1 MVSSRN
7 LHALE
12 DPAAS
17 DWQFVL
23 ETVDTFNKVR
33 KLTEISLKSQKEIL
47 VIGFDF
53 RFRLKSQK
61 MYLKN
66 QIDTRIG
73 PHKFE
78 IFFSNCPGK
87 ICSRHQ

>member
-33 KLTEISLKSQKEIL
+33 KLTQISLKSQKGNIG
-47 VIGFDF
+47 IGFDF
-53 RFRLKSQK
+53 RFRLKR
-61 MYLKN
+61 YPKN
-66 QIDTRIG
+66 VFKKSNRYRIG
-73 PHKFE
+73 THEFE
-78 IFFSNCPGK
+78 IFFFELPWQNL
-87 ICSRHQ
+87 Q